1 MSICSTSPT
10 LPAIREELSH
20 CLQRA
25 CELAGCPAA
34 IDALDRCLFLLDA
47 LALTTM
53 EYAVFRNR
61 LRNAQ
66 RYSMQAEWGAARFEM
81 RLLLRSLAGIA

>member
-1 MSICSTSPT
+1 
-10 LPAIREELSH
+10 
-20 CLQRA
+20 
-25 CELAGCPAA
+25 
-34 IDALDRCLFLLDA
+34 
-47 LALTTM
+47 M